1 MSDRFWAWQD
11 AIARRDDAL
20 MQLAALAFAAVFLW
34 VWIRL
39 LPLKWQ
45 NPARGVFMVSVVF
58 AFYGTL
64 FLVVGGR

>member
-11 AIARRDDAL
+11 TIARRDHAL
-20 MQLAALAFAAVFLW
+20 VQLAALAVAAVFLW

-45 NPARGVFMVSVVF
+45 SAARGVFMVSVVF

>member
-1 MSDRFWAWQD
+1 MSDRFFAWQD
-11 AIARRDDAL
+11 TIARRDVAL
-20 MQLAALAFAAVFLW
+20 MQLAALAVAAVFLW

-45 NPARGVFMVSVVF
+45 QSARGLFLTGVVL

-64 FLVVGGR
+64 FLVAGGR

>member
-11 AIARRDDAL
+11 TIARRDNAL
-20 MQLAALAFAAVFLW
+20 MQLAALAGCAVFMW
-34 VWIRL
+34 VWIRM

-45 NPARGVFMVSVVF
+45 HPARGLFLVGAVF

>member
-1 MSDRFWAWQD
+1 MSGRFWAWQD
-11 AIARRDDAL
+11 TIARRDNAL
-20 MQLAALAFAAVFLW
+20 MQLAVLAVAAVFLW

-45 NPARGVFMVSVVF
+45 SAAQRVFLVGMVF

-64 FLVVGGR
+64 FLVVGAR

>member
-1 MSDRFWAWQD
+1 MSDRFFAWQD
-11 AIARRDDAL
+11 TIARRDVAL
-20 MQLAALAFAAVFLW
+20 MQLAALAVAAVFLW

-45 NPARGVFMVSVVF
+45 QPAKGLFLTGVVF

>member
-11 AIARRDDAL
+11 TIARRDAAL
-20 MQLAALAFAAVFLW
+20 MQLAALAVVAVCLW

-39 LPLKWQ
+39 LPLQWQ
-45 NPARGVFMVSVVF
+45 NPARGLFLAGVVF